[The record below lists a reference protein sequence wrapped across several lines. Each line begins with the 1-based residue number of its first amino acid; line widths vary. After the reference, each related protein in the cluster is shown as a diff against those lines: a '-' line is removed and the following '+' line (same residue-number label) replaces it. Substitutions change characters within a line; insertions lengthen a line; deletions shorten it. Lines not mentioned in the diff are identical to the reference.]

1 MNSNYEWQQQQTN
14 QRIQKHMRESQQHR
28 MSKQQ
33 TDSARQDSSK
43 SILRLPLRLVTA
55 ILTLG
60 R

>member
-43 SILRLPLRLVTA
+43 NILRLPLRLVTA